1 MASFLTRNHQYSKT
15 GNKLSAIGVVASIL
29 LRHIEMK
36 LGGVDFRLTSRYRR
50 HILRNLQPYV
60 CISEECKDPPQTFSE
75 VSEWREHM
83 HEKHGMLWPQE
94 IYMPFQWCCDIGH
107 SAPQYFTED
116 GLERH
121 LRETHSNIFTSDQQ
135 AVLLEQS
142 TVPSRRQLNVCPLCN
157 CVPENLDKHLDDPD
171 VSKESPKKSKSK
183 DLLKD
188 RELSQRSRK
197 VMFDADLAET
207 LVVDNSDALD
217 KNLTHSG
224 LHSESLQLIDLE
236 RHIANHLRSISFISI
251 RNLNL
256 AGDNELS
263 PNASAEALHDLE
275 NGLSNIGSQDKDSN
289 DSPLVFEDNPTPVL
303 SPYRNRHLKDSE
315 EHDDVVTRLNIIGDL
330 HPTSSLG
337 ELTTR
342 FDIAPTHD
350 ENESIVS
357 WKEGFD
363 GPDIFVNDPNGQR
376 RPPNNSDFKKRPF
389 QASDTGECEGES
401 SVVSVDDLGFSA
413 APAESLP
420 QFRDFY
426 TRWEKNQGGSK
437 VDVFMNVDEMRAHLG
452 DSESSEATVEQLVGV
467 KMEKSFERSKQD
479 NEDYLPRDAFEA
491 IFDIETI
498 KSLVR
503 EAYTE
508 GTKERWKEIVAQIIR
523 NSPSQGYRRILGVL
537 VLMNRVSRIYEFID
551 ERITD
556 YEFPIKRNSND
567 NKAFETRTGLYNA
580 KLFQN
585 WMRNDIELFYIYQKK
600 LFVPFFDIREGQPCS
615 YVLDSSIRLPW
626 KNFEQK
632 TSGGNGLVHRVE
644 IHSEHHN
651 FQSSNVRLQE
661 PIVDYNLAKHIKD
674 PEKPLYFALK
684 EIFTLDRDAYR
695 QELWALEKSTAH
707 VQKENHLI
715 KLLLT
720 FQHGDICYLL
730 FEWADG
736 NLADFWEQPGVMPI
750 PSDLWAV
757 EQCLGISN
765 AIKRIH
771 GLATW
776 QKQRRSSRGSENDD
790 EREWGRHGDIKPNNI
805 LWFSKYK
812 ADSNETLYNHL
823 VVSDL
828 GLTRYHSQNTRSSV
842 RKSHSEG
849 YTSGY
854 RPPEMD
860 MGHLISS
867 SYDIWSLGC
876 VFLEFCVWYVN
887 GGNSVQVFGI
897 EREYEDKSEI
907 RGVFEDKYFNVTTDE
922 QGIKQASLKP
932 IVETY
937 LNTKL
942 RESDR
947 CTPFVE
953 QMLNLIQCGMLVVD
967 QKERWKIDKICAE
980 LHMMKTKISMTSS
993 LGPPFEETHP
1003 IDATLEVANQEVADT

>member
-1 MASFLTRNHQYSKT
+1 MTNWASKVGTLPTQNTSIQSHT
-15 GNKLSAIGVVASIL
+15 EGIG
-29 LRHIEMK
+29 
-36 LGGVDFRLTSRYRR
+36 
-50 HILRNLQPYV
+50 
-60 CISEECKDPPQTFSE
+60 
-75 VSEWREHM
+75 
-83 HEKHGMLWPQE
+83 
-94 IYMPFQWCCDIGH
+94 
-107 SAPQYFTED
+107 
-116 GLERH
+116 
-121 LRETHSNIFTSDQQ
+121 
-135 AVLLEQS
+135 
-142 TVPSRRQLNVCPLCN
+142 
-157 CVPENLDKHLDDPD
+157 
-171 VSKESPKKSKSK
+171 
-183 DLLKD
+183 
-188 RELSQRSRK
+188 
-197 VMFDADLAET
+197 
-207 LVVDNSDALD
+207 
-217 KNLTHSG
+217 
-224 LHSESLQLIDLE
+224 
-236 RHIANHLRSISFISI
+236 
-251 RNLNL
+251 
-256 AGDNELS
+256 
-263 PNASAEALHDLE
+263 
-275 NGLSNIGSQDKDSN
+275 
-289 DSPLVFEDNPTPVL
+289 
-303 SPYRNRHLKDSE
+303 
-315 EHDDVVTRLNIIGDL
+315 
-330 HPTSSLG
+330 LG

-350 ENESIVS
+350 ENQSIVS

-389 QASDTGECEGES
+389 QASDTGESEGES

-437 VDVFMNVDEMRAHLG
+437 VELFMDVDEIRAHLG

-479 NEDYLPRDAFEA
+479 SEDYLPRDAFEA

-498 KSLVR
+498 KSLIR
-503 EAYTE
+503 EAYAE
-508 GTKERWKEIVAQIIR
+508 GTKQKWEEIVAQIIR

-556 YEFPIKRNSND
+556 YEFPIRRNSSD
-567 NKAFETRTGLYNA
+567 NKAFETRTGLHNA

-585 WMRNDIELFYIYQKK
+585 WMRNDIELFYVYQKK
-600 LFVPFFDIREGQPCS
+600 LFVPFFDIQEGQLCS
-615 YVLDSSIRLPW
+615 YVLDSSVRLPW
-626 KNFEQK
+626 KDFEQK

-644 IHSEHHN
+644 IHSQHHN
-651 FQSSNVRLQE
+651 FQSSN
-661 PIVDYNLAKHIKD
+661 D

-736 NLADFWEQPGVMPI
+736 NLADFWEQPEIMPI

-757 EQCLGISN
+757 EQFLGISN

-776 QKQRRSSRGSENDD
+776 QKQRRSSLGSGNDD

-812 ADSNETLYNHL
+812 ANSNETLYNHL

-828 GLTRYHSQNTRSSV
+828 GLTRYHSQNTRSAV
-842 RKSHSEG
+842 HKSHLEG
-849 YTSGY
+849 CTWGY

-860 MGHLISS
+860 MEHFISS

-887 GGNSVQVFGI
+887 GGDSVQIFGI
-897 EREYEDKSEI
+897 EREHEDKSEI
-907 RGVFEDKYFNVTTDE
+907 RNMFEDKYFNTTTDE
-922 QGIKQASLKP
+922 RGIKQAYIKP
-932 IVETY
+932 IVEEY
-937 LNTKL
+937 LTTKL

-947 CTPFVE
+947 FTPFVE
-953 QMLNLIQCGMLVVD
+953 QMLTLIKFRMLVVD
-967 QKERWKIDKICAE
+967 PKNRWKIDQVCAE
-980 LHMMKTKISMTSS
+980 LFKMKSEISMMETSLDPTS
-993 LGPPFEETHP
+993 EPMYHIG
-1003 IDATLEVANQEVADT
+1003 ATLNVAEQEIYNESRPPVDLDTYRIDELVHHAQGNSGDSLAESECRPTISIFSSGDDPDGIQQSQSTVQDSFTIDGESRQYKTIPSTFSEGTQTTFDVSDSPLLATASQQDAISELRNRSISQFKRGDAEIIQSEVSYVTRIEASERQIDHSGEGKSRSRDNRMNKSRRLIILREKAGQYFRRIMVGLCRLTKMKRKPPIPETT